1 MQYRVAF
8 IERKWFV
15 FHPICLFA
23 YSQSDLWINARFDFD
38 FETKMVTL
46 LRYLELLESWPNR
59 SKGYPFLGSCK
70 KHAAYLQSSL
80 FLVWP
85 EGNELESGRGWLFV
99 NAWNLHSVI
108 KFRHLWMA
116 ELNNKR

>member
-1 MQYRVAF
+1 MGTQNKLDENRRNLSITISVAF

-46 LRYLELLESWPNR
+46 LRYLELLES
-59 SKGYPFLGSCK
+59 
-70 KHAAYLQSSL
+70 
-80 FLVWP
+80 
-85 EGNELESGRGWLFV
+85 
-99 NAWNLHSVI
+99 
-108 KFRHLWMA
+108 
-116 ELNNKR
+116 